1 MSEVSF
7 WLGTA
12 KCVQWLNILMKY
24 EWISI
29 SYFFCDE
36 NMEKNDILIL
46 YISLGQITGL
56 SRQIVMIM
64 DNSTIANIYVGKL
77 NKKSFLSRPI
87 TSAWPQ

>member
-1 MSEVSF
+1 MCAM
-7 WLGTA
+7 A
-12 KCVQWLNILMKY
+12 KHSNEIWINFYIL
-24 EWISI
+24 
-29 SYFFCDE
+29 FFCDE

-46 YISLGQITGL
+46 YISIGQITGL

-77 NKKSFLSRPI
+77 NKKSFLSRSI